1 VYRPDRN
8 EQYAARSEPKRLRR
22 RFHFHFRIKVGND
35 VLEGGDR
42 LLNRGDLHQF
52 PATDRAITILQ
63 GDNQIPPLFLKL
75 DKRQTVVRQRSHHD
89 VFQPLESERHG
100 GIAGRFCIP
109 LTKVAQILKIGP
121 GRYLYGLGRR
131 RLGNCFA
138 QRFRDTK
145 GAPVALME
153 LVLAVSWIE

>member
-1 VYRPDRN
+1 MAALYLHMFAPAILSPCGSSPKAPCMEYPREGRVYRPDRN
-8 EQYAARSEPKRLRR
+8 KRSAARSEPKKGLRR

-52 PATDRAITILQ
+52 PAIDRAITILQ

-89 VFQPLESERHG
+89 V
-100 GIAGRFCIP
+100 
-109 LTKVAQILKIGP
+109 
-121 GRYLYGLGRR
+121 
-131 RLGNCFA
+131 
-138 QRFRDTK
+138 
-145 GAPVALME
+145 
-153 LVLAVSWIE
+153 